1 QARAD
6 DAVLEH
12 RALRI
17 SIVVGGAV
25 LATLLAV
32 LLLRR
37 RVMRL
42 DVRVLAVSVPA
53 FFVVYYG
60 LIATIG
66 QRFSPSLVPAR
77 GHITY
82 ALVRYALIGMAVQ
95 LVASSWV
102 LRGTRTLGDR
112 LAAANGIVWT
122 GLMIAMVTAG
132 MVWAFFPPPY
142 TTVPGPFWLVVI
154 PAVELSV
161 ACAALNF
168 AITLLL
174 EVI

>member
-17 SIVVGGAV
+17 SIVAGGAV

-42 DVRVLAVSVPA
+42 DIRILAVSVPA

-82 ALVRYALIGMAVQ
+82 ALVRYGLIGMGVQ
-95 LVASSWV
+95 LLASLWV
-102 LRGTRTLGDR
+102 LRYTKPLGER
-112 LAAANGIVWT
+112 LATANGIVWT

-132 MVWAFFPPPY
+132 LVWAYFPPPY
-142 TTVPGPFWLVVI
+142 I
-154 PAVELSV
+154 S
-161 ACAALNF
+161 
-168 AITLLL
+168 
-174 EVI
+174 